1 MGLLALKYL
10 LGGKQFK
17 IIVFSTFVYVQF
29 FLFQINFIHLHPVDT
44 LRPYAFFVHVCDPQ
58 AEAPKPIMQPNDRL
72 PQLVAE
78 MVQKGLNAS
87 PKVVDH
93 NPTQQIEN
101 NVRKEADLFQT
112 NILLEDLQDKTLE
125 SPQIIQDNFQ
135 FPNLQPH
142 TVQLVQNL
150 PIQGMETIKLEL
162 PSHLQHYA
170 QFVVSDVSEP
180 LLMCQSLMLD
190 TAQIIPLT
198 NHTMPSNFVQIHSQN
213 LPNQ

>member
-1 MGLLALKYL
+1 
-10 LGGKQFK
+10 
-17 IIVFSTFVYVQF
+17 
-29 FLFQINFIHLHPVDT
+29 
-44 LRPYAFFVHVCDPQ
+44 
-58 AEAPKPIMQPNDRL
+58 MQPNDRL

-87 PKVVDH
+87 PKVVDP

-112 NILLEDLQDKTLE
+112 NILLEDLQDKPLE

-135 FPNLQPH
+135 FSNLQQH

-190 TAQIIPLT
+190 TAQIIPLS
-198 NHTMPSNFVQIHSQN
+198 NHTMSSNFVQIHSQN